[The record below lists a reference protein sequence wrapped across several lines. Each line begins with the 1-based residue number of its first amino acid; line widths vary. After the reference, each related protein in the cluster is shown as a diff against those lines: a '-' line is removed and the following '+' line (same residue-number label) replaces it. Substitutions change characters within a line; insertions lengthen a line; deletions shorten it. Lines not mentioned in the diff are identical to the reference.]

1 MLKFTNFIRDE
12 DEQLANLGIMIVLE
26 SELYDLE
33 SIYNQAF
40 QEYQSLSPLQKIQF
54 DKLQKAYIIRKQK
67 ESDEKDEVNRK

>member
-67 ESDEKDEVNRK
+67 